1 MRRQTIEY
9 NSPLDALIALVK
21 QLDIYEAEHKM
32 DSADFFT
39 KYNKG
44 ELGDD
49 EVFVEWSGN
58 YKHFLAIRQE
68 LDAKLQHVA

>member
-9 NSPLDALIALVK
+9 NSPVDALIALVK
-21 QLDIYEAEHKM
+21 QLNIYEAEHKM
-32 DSADFFT
+32 DSAEFFT
-39 KYNKG
+39 RYNKG

>member
-1 MRRQTIEY
+1 MRRQTVEY
-9 NSPLDALIALVK
+9 NSPVDALIALVK

-32 DSADFFT
+32 DSAEFFA

-68 LDAKLQHVA
+68 LNAKLQHVA